1 MTAICK
7 EKDDDDGDGGTT
19 GTVTKDSVSL
29 VAHVRQIDLPP
40 PSRPKKQD
48 HRSWKMQL
56 WHIGDDRGEDT
67 SNGTTGGNGP
77 LFRTATKTEQ
87 STALVTLLTRE
98 VVHSIITDSISFGTV
113 TAATTTKSA
122 AAAATSTAATTTTTT
137 KDNDDHNEL
146 TSILIELSLSAVDRG
161 LVPTVTDAIVDRSSF
176 LPIDRPRSTP
186 PVARHPPP
194 RFERRYSSPCS
205 LWVIWYPGSSTAA
218 AATAAHD
225 GYRLSRARTVVIVPV
240 PAMRRRR

>member
-48 HRSWKMQL
+48 QRSWKMQL

-122 AAAATSTAATTTTTT
+122 AAAATSATTTTTT
-137 KDNDDHNEL
+137 KDNDNHNEL

-205 LWVIWYPGSSTAA
+205 LWVIRYPLPTTGT
-218 AATAAHD
+218 
-225 GYRLSRARTVVIVPV
+225 GPRARTVVIVPV